1 MTKKGVTP
9 VVAVILLLLI
19 TVAIVGFAFGYLQ
32 RALTTGAT
40 RAQNQTEEIAAGV
53 GSSFRIELASGTT
66 VVVRNTGS
74 SPLNTAQLNV
84 YVNNVPATCT
94 TWSPTSIVI
103 DATGACTLASGCTAG
118 QSVRVAGPQSE
129 DQVTC
134 R

>member
-9 VVAVILLLLI
+9 VIAVILLLLI

-53 GSSFRIELASGTT
+53 GQSFRIELASGTA

-74 SPLNTAQLNV
+74 SPVNTAQLNV
-84 YVNNVPATCT
+84 YVNNGFVACT
-94 TWSPTSIVI
+94 IWSPTSIVI
-103 DATGACTLASGCTAG
+103 DATGTCTLASPCPAG
-118 QSVRVAGPQSE
+118 GQARVAGPQSE
-129 DQVTC
+129 DIVTC